1 MIQMK
6 GEIVGYWYNFIC
18 KDEVI
23 VLSNKNENNK
33 FIYFKSNILK
43 GTMDYT

>member
-6 GEIVGYWYNFIC
+6 GEIVDYWYNFMC

-23 VLSNKNENNK
+23 VLNNKNKNK
-33 FIYFKSNILK
+33 KYVCFKSNILK
-43 GTMDYT
+43 GSINYT